1 MLLHFE
7 PNLFKFNLQG
17 IFIDLFLKSRT
28 EFIMDPIRAPDYSFC
43 KLVNFHLVNL
53 VNLVNPVQKSS
64 IEEFGG
70 RCRASLFVPGFGAQL
85 PVAQFEDPV
94 HHAGDCLRM
103 RDDDKR
109 HVLLSVQLEHETGKV
124 FGAFP
129 AQRARRLVGQ

>member
-7 PNLFKFNLQG
+7 PNLFKFDLQS
-17 IFIDLFLKSRT
+17 IFIDFFLKSRT
-28 EFIMDPIRAPDYSFC
+28 EFIVDPIRAPDYSFREP
-43 KLVNFHLVNL
+43 VNFHL

-64 IEEFGG
+64 IEEFPL